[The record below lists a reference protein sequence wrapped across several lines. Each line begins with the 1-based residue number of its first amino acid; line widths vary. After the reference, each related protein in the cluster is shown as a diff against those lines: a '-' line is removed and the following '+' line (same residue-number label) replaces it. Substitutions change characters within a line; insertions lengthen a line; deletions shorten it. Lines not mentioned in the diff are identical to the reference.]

1 MVRLNDISQAM
12 GLPLAKRRHIN
23 LALQGGGAH
32 GAFTWGV
39 LDHILERDTHEIGWV
54 SGTSAGA
61 INAVAMAS
69 GLAEGGKP
77 AARAKLRQMW
87 ERIAKAGVPD
97 FARMNPFLMGWT
109 RSESLSNMARMFSP
123 SELNPMGLD
132 PLRKLLSE
140 TIDFDRLRKES
151 PAELMIAAT
160 DLATGRARIFR
171 RHEIT
176 LDVVMASACLPT
188 LHPAVEIEGRAY
200 WDGGFSANPD
210 LIQLAL
216 LSPHDD
222 TVIVLLNPTTVRTV
236 PTSVQEIAA
245 NTNRLT
251 FNAPFL
257 RDIEIIEAVRAAH
270 GHGILTRWR
279 QRRQPLSPLVRHR
292 FHVIE
297 AGRHTSAL
305 PADSKMRPDLGLFTY
320 LHGAGR
326 QEAYKWFDGNGSAI
340 GRRATVDLKAR
351 FLDENSTRV
360 PTVPLAS
367 PEIKASAPI
376 SA

>member
-1 MVRLNDISQAM
+1 M
-12 GLPLAKRRHIN
+12 PKRKHIN

-77 AARAKLRQMW
+77 AARAKLRHLW
-87 ERIAKAGVPD
+87 ESIAKAGVPD

-132 PLRKLLSE
+132 PLRKLLSA
-140 TIDFDRLRKES
+140 TIDFERLRKAA
-151 PAELMIAAT
+151 PVELMIAAT
-160 DLATGRARIFR
+160 DVATGRARIFR

-188 LHPAVEIEGRAY
+188 LHPAVEIAGRAY

-222 TVIVLLNPTTVRTV
+222 TIIVLLNPTTVRTV

-270 GHGILTRWR
+270 GSGWISRWR
-279 QRRQPLSPLVRHR
+279 QRRHALSPLASHR
-292 FHVIE
+292 FHLIE

-326 QEAYKWFDGNGSAI
+326 QETYKWFDGNAAAI
-340 GRRATVDLKAR
+340 GRRATVNLKAR
-351 FLDENSTRV
+351 FLAENLA
-360 PTVPLAS
+360 PLAS
-367 PEIKASAPI
+367 PPLAAPDTKASAPLT
-376 SA
+376 A

>member
-1 MVRLNDISQAM
+1 M
-12 GLPLAKRRHIN
+12 AKRKHIN

-69 GLAEGGKP
+69 GLADGGKA
-77 AARAKLRQMW
+77 AARAKLRQLW
-87 ERIAKAGVPD
+87 EGVAKAGVPD
-97 FARMNPFLMGWT
+97 FARMNPFFMGWT
-109 RSESLSNMARMFSP
+109 RSDAASNMARMFSP
-123 SELNPMGLD
+123 AQLNPMGLD
-132 PLRKLLSE
+132 PLRKLLAE
-140 TIDFDRLRKES
+140 TIDFDRLRSAGTLEI
-151 PAELMIAAT
+151 MIAAT

-176 LDVVMASACLPT
+176 LDVVMASTCLPT
-188 LHPAVEIEGRAY
+188 LHPAVEIDGRAY

-216 LSPHDD
+216 KSPHDD
-222 TVIVLLNPTTVRTV
+222 TLIVLLNPTTARAV
-236 PTSVQEIAA
+236 PTSVQDIAA

-251 FNAPFL
+251 FNAPLL
-257 RDIEIIEAVRAAH
+257 RDIEIIEAVRSMHAPGWLA
-270 GHGILTRWR
+270 GKWARKS
-279 QRRQPLSPLVRHR
+279 PLSPLRYHR
-292 FHVIE
+292 YHLID

-340 GRRATVDLKAR
+340 GRRSTVDLRAR
-351 FLDENSTRV
+351 FLDEERPFQRDAPVAGSDTARAAKS
-360 PTVPLAS
+360 LA
-367 PEIKASAPI
+367 
-376 SA
+376 

>member
-1 MVRLNDISQAM
+1 
-12 GLPLAKRRHIN
+12 LAKRKHIN

-69 GLAEGGKP
+69 GLAEGGKS
-77 AARAKLRQMW
+77 AARAKLRHMW
-87 ERIAKAGVPD
+87 ENIAKAGVPD

-140 TIDFDRLRKES
+140 TIDFDRLRKS
-151 PAELMIAAT
+151 APVELMIAAT

-188 LHPAVEIEGRAY
+188 LHPAVVIDGRAY

-216 LSPHDD
+216 MSPHDD
-222 TVIVLLNPTTVRTV
+222 TIIVLLNPTTVRSV

-257 RDIEIIEAVRAAH
+257 RDIKIIEAVRAAQ
-270 GHGILTRWR
+270 GRGWLA
-279 QRRQPLSPLVRHR
+279 RRFANKHSLSPLAQHR
-292 FHVIE
+292 YHLIE

-305 PADSKMRPDLGLFTY
+305 PTDSKMRPDLGLFTY

-326 QEAYKWFDGNGSAI
+326 QEAYKWFDGNGAAI

-351 FLDENSTRV
+351 FLDENPTFV
-360 PTVPLAS
+360 PAEPLEVP
-367 PEIKASAPI
+367 EVKASAPL